1 MTQPINTEILDAL
14 EKSATLA
21 RIFADACDRAR
32 KAGEDKL
39 ANDPT
44 SAAAWGVLYMHP
56 DKAEAK
62 HLALALKREL
72 VTLVKCR

>member
-1 MTQPINTEILDAL
+1 MTQPINIEILDAL
-14 EKSATLA
+14 DKCASLA
-21 RIFADACDRAR
+21 RIFADACDRAK
-32 KAGEDKL
+32 KAAEDKML
-39 ANDPT
+39 KDPT
-44 SAAAWGVLYMHP
+44 SATHWGLLYMHP